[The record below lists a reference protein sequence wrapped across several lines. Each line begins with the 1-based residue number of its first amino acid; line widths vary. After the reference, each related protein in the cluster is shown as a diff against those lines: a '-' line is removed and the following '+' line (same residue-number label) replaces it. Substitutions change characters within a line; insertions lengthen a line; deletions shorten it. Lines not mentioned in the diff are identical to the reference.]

1 MAAAAQAW
9 PPARSSAQHPGPHW
23 SKLIVPPSPPTVTPF
38 CDRCLFSREA
48 FGTLP
53 GSHSTGPSCVCE
65 EKRVTVFLRRV
76 VEAAREPGHC
86 GSTPSWPSGRGLP
99 GSACTMGSSLAGSKV
114 PSSPLGRGLSGSACT
129 VGGSL
134 AGSEVPLGMGCGVA
148 LAGFT
153 WVACVWKG
161 TGLSEAA
168 RCSWEGLCGC
178 RLQCRPL
185 LGTFQPLS
193 PCVLHAQ
200 SPPGRRLCLLHF
212 SLATGMSGRVSS
224 CGYHQR
230 P

>member
-9 PPARSSAQHPGPHW
+9 PPARSSAQPPGPHG
-23 SKLIVPPSPPTVTPF
+23 SKLIVPPSPPAVAPF
-38 CDRCLFSREA
+38 CDRCLFSREV

-53 GSHSTGPSCVCE
+53 GSPSTGPSCICG
-65 EKRVTVFLRRV
+65 EKRVAVSLRRG
-76 VEAAREPGHC
+76 VEAAWEPGHH
-86 GSTPSWPSGRGLP
+86 GNAPSWPSGRGLP
-99 GSACTMGSSLAGSKV
+99 GS
-114 PSSPLGRGLSGSACT
+114 PCT
-129 VGGSL
+129 VGSSL

-153 WVACVWKG
+153 WVPCVWRG

-168 RCSWEGLCGC
+168 RCLWEGLCGC
-178 RLQCRPL
+178 HLQRRPL

-224 CGYHQR
+224 CGYHQ
-230 P
+230 PP